1 MKMGKSLL
9 SLQAKRSRWSRLR
22 MRLNILRLGS
32 ADRGEDDS
40 SNRNS
45 TNRNSGDRDC
55 VTPALAPRTS
65 RDEVREVAPGEMEP
79 HP

>member
-1 MKMGKSLL
+1 
-9 SLQAKRSRWSRLR
+9 

-32 ADRGEDDS
+32 ADRGGDDGS
-40 SNRNS
+40 SRNS

-65 RDEVREVAPGEMEP
+65 RDGEVAPGEMEP

>member
-1 MKMGKSLL
+1 
-9 SLQAKRSRWSRLR
+9 

-32 ADRGEDDS
+32 ADRGEDDGS
-40 SNRNS
+40 SRNS

-65 RDEVREVAPGEMEP
+65 RDGEVAPGEMEP